1 MVLRATK
8 LVALPARA
16 AETERLY
23 HEFTQPFTR
32 KCPGNVAVRLYRHIA
47 TPNTFFV
54 HSWWRA
60 LEDIRLAECQPE
72 YGQMHSRVRGFA
84 IERLRTWELST
95 SHDLT
100 DGMRVEPA
108 GTEVLRTAR
117 VVAKPGETDALGRL
131 YEQYS
136 TAFTLR
142 QPGCLGVRL
151 MRHIDTPNTHF
162 VQSYWRSRDDLE
174 AALSQVD
181 YTQLRAASLRLI
193 IERIQTWDLSLLA
206 DDPELPLF
214 ALPGAGGH
222 AGIPVGI
229 G

>member
-1 MVLRATK
+1 MILRATK

-16 AETERLY
+16 METERLY

-47 TPNTFFV
+47 TPNAFFV
-54 HSWWRA
+54 HSWWRT

-72 YGQMHSRVRGFA
+72 YDAMRTRVRGFA

-95 SHDLT
+95 SRDLT
-100 DGMRVEPA
+100 SGLRVEPS

-117 VVAKPGETDALGRL
+117 VVARPGRTDELGRL
-131 YEQYS
+131 YERYS

-151 MRHIDTPNTHF
+151 MRHIATPNTHF
-162 VQSYWRSRDDLE
+162 VQSYWHRRRDLE
-174 AALSQVD
+174 AALAQVD
-181 YTQLRAASLRLI
+181 YSELRAASLRLI
-193 IERIQTWDLSLLA
+193 IERIQTWDLALLA
-206 DDPELPLF
+206 DDPERPLF

-222 AGIPVGI
+222 AGVPVRI